1 MSDDFPHHPV
11 FDEPPPDGMGQRYL
25 RLYWML
31 LDSIPSS
38 VLLLDRQLRI
48 LSVNRNFL
56 QKARL
61 SEAKVIG
68 QQLESVLPAAIC
80 EHMQARTRV
89 AKIFRTAEA
98 VKGERLVYR
107 APGLPSRMYV
117 YSLLPFSWE
126 DKVECVLL
134 LMEDVTDKVRLSE
147 EAQRAERHL
156 ASVVESA
163 SDIVLSMDIKG
174 RVLTWNTAAAR
185 ITGFE
190 ECDVQGRQLGDLCP
204 KEQRA
209 SLIQILRQALS
220 PGAGSLGA
228 EPVEVALLHCDKGIV
243 PISWVFSAMRDADNR
258 VVGLVAVGRDLTE
271 RRKFEAQ
278 LVQSEK
284 LASLGVMAGGIAHEI
299 RNPLAVV
306 SSAAQL
312 LLHRNLTPE
321 LQRECCERILPNVQR
336 VAVIIEN
343 LLRFARPSDKGSVHP
358 VNLVGA
364 VQEAASLVANQ
375 IRLAKIELH
384 TSYPDQPVIVLGNL
398 ALLQQVITNL
408 LLNAINAMIAKGGR
422 IQLLVETDRPAG
434 KNALVRVIDTG
445 PGISSTHLPK
455 VFDPF
460 FTTMPVG
467 QGTGLGLS
475 ISYAIV
481 KHHGGKIDI
490 SSSAESG
497 TEVRVEIPLEDEE
510 EKP

>member
-1 MSDDFPHHPV
+1 MSDDLPHQLV
-11 FDEPPPDGMGQRYL
+11 FDEQPDGSGQRYL

-61 SEAKVIG
+61 DKAEVIG
-68 QQLESVLPAAIC
+68 QQLEAVFPAAIC
-80 EHMQARTRV
+80 QHVQARTRV
-89 AKIFRTAEA
+89 AKIFHTAEA

-163 SDIVLSMDIKG
+163 SDIVLSMDITG

-185 ITGFE
+185 ITGLE
-190 ECDVQGRQLGDLCP
+190 ERDVQGRQLGDLCP
-204 KEQRA
+204 EEQRA
-209 SLIQILRQALS
+209 SLIQILRQASLTKV
-220 PGAGSLGA
+220 AGRT
-228 EPVEVALLHCDKGIV
+228 EPVEVELLHCDRGAV
-243 PISWVFSAMRDADNR
+243 PISWVFSAMRDADHR

-278 LVQSEK
+278 LWQSEK

-343 LLRFARPSDKGSVHP
+343 LLRFARPCDKGSVHP
-358 VNLVGA
+358 VNLVAA
-364 VQEAASLVANQ
+364 VQEAVSLVANQ

-398 ALLQQVITNL
+398 ALLQQVVTNL
-408 LLNAINAMIAKGGR
+408 LLNAINAMTAKAGR
-422 IQLLVETDRPAG
+422 IQLIVETAG

-445 PGISSTHLPK
+445 PGISSAHLPK

-481 KHHGGKIDI
+481 KHHGGKIEI

-497 TEVRVEIPLEDEE
+497 TEVRVEIPLVDDEG
-510 EKP
+510 KP

>member
-1 MSDDFPHHPV
+1 MSDDFPSHQV
-11 FDEPPPDGMGQRYL
+11 FDEPPPDASSQRTQ
-25 RLYWML
+25 RLYLML

-61 SEAKVIG
+61 NKAEVVG
-68 QQLESVLPAAIC
+68 QQLESVFPAAIWQ
-80 EHMQARTRV
+80 HMQARTRV
-89 AKIFRTAEA
+89 DKIFSTAKA

-107 APGLPSRMYV
+107 TPGLPSRMYV
-117 YSLLPFSWE
+117 YSLLPFCWE
-126 DKVECVLL
+126 NKVECVLL

-163 SDIVLSMDIKG
+163 SDIVLSMDIAG

-190 ECDVQGRQLGDLCP
+190 EQDVQHRQLSELCP
-204 KEQRA
+204 EEPRA
-209 SLIQILRQALS
+209 FLIQILQQALS
-220 PGAGSLGA
+220 AGRT
-228 EPVEVALLHCDKGIV
+228 EPVEVALLNCHKGVV
-243 PISWVFSAMRDADNR
+243 PISWIFSAMRDADNR

-278 LVQSEK
+278 LWQSEK

-321 LQRECCERILPNVQR
+321 LQRECCEAHSPERSARGDHHRESPSLRSPFRQRGPPSREPCRCDSRSGQPGGQPDSPGQNR
-336 VAVIIEN
+336 VAN
-343 LLRFARPSDKGSVHP
+343 FLLQSARHGPG
-358 VNLVGA
+358 
-364 VQEAASLVANQ
+364 
-375 IRLAKIELH
+375 
-384 TSYPDQPVIVLGNL
+384 QPP
-398 ALLQQVITNL
+398 LLQQVVTNL
-408 LLNAINAMIAKGGR
+408 LLNAINVMMAKGGR
-422 IQLLVETDRPAG
+422 IQLVIETAG
-434 KNALVRVIDTG
+434 KNALMQVVDTG
-445 PGISSTHLPK
+445 PGISPVDLPK

-467 QGTGLGLS
+467 QGTGLGLT
-475 ISYAIV
+475 ISYAII
-481 KHHGGKIDI
+481 KHHGGKIEI
-490 SSSAESG
+490 SSSVGKG
-497 TEVRVEIPLEDEE
+497 TEVRVEIPLQGSSQ
-510 EKP
+510 